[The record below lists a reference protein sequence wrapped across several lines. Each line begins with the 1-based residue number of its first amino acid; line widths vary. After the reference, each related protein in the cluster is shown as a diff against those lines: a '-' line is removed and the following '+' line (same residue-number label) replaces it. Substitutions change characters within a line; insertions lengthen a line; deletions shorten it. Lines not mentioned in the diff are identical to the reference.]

1 MRLAAISQID
11 EHRISDEVKSYLARN
26 ILRVEIAQE
35 ATNTPDSSH
44 GSI

>member
-26 ILRVEIAQE
+26 ILRVEVASDRVSDLILE
-35 ATNTPDSSH
+35 FT
-44 GSI
+44 